1 MTTNTARGV
10 LLVEDEA
17 ILRMLLEDMI
27 EDLGFELAASV
38 GSIDAARAAIAG
50 GAPIGAAIVD
60 VNLGGEPSFPV
71 ADLLRER
78 QVPFLFS
85 TGYGGEGLPERFREV
100 PVLAKP
106 YRRDDIHAALRGLL
120 APAA

>member
-38 GSIDAARAAIAG
+38 DSIDAAQGAITG
-50 GAPIGAAIVD
+50 GCAIGAAIVD

-71 ADLLRER
+71 ADLLLQR

-85 TGYGGEGLPERFREV
+85 TGYGAEGIPERFRDV

-106 YRRDDIHAALRGLL
+106 YRRHDIHAALRGLL
-120 APAA
+120 DPAT

>member
-38 GSIDAARAAIAG
+38 DSIHAAQGAITG
-50 GAPIGAAIVD
+50 GCAIGAAIVD

-71 ADLLRER
+71 ADLLLQR

-85 TGYGGEGLPERFREV
+85 TGYGPEGIPERFRDV

-120 APAA
+120 DPAT